1 MQKIAIIGTGY
12 VGLVTGTVLADM
24 GNRVICVDVDKEKI
38 QLLQNGKVPIYEP
51 NLDDL
56 IATNLA
62 GRRLEFTSDTK
73 YALEQSDIIFITVG
87 TPANEDGSAD
97 LTHVIS
103 AARQIAEHM
112 NGYKIIVDKSTVP
125 VGTARRARKTVQEI
139 LDQRGVDFSFDMVSN
154 PEFLREGTAVYDFTH
169 PDRIVLG
176 TESEKAL
183 KIMKKVY
190 DVIYKLETPFIE
202 TNLETAEMIKYAS
215 NAFLAVKI
223 SYINEIANLC
233 EKVGANVNQVA
244 IGMGKDGRISPKF
257 LHAGPGYGGSCFPK
271 DTKALAFIG
280 QQNGSPMSI
289 VEASILANENQKY
302 AMVRKVQDA
311 MGDLR
316 GKTLAILGVTFK
328 PNTDDM
334 REAPSLVILPE
345 LQKLGA
351 SFHIYDPKAAKEA
364 VWRIPEIWNA
374 SYIASDVY
382 SALEGADGVIIITD
396 WAFYRNIDLE
406 RAYEIM
412 RDYYFFDLRDIY
424 KRNEV
429 EEAGFHY
436 YGVGM

>member
-38 QLLQNGKVPIYEP
+38 QLLQNRKVPIYEP

-56 IATNLA
+56 IATNLV

-73 YALEQSDIIFITVG
+73 YAVEQSDIIFITVG

-112 NGYKIIVDKSTVP
+112 NGYKIIVGKSTVP
-125 VGTARRARKTVQEI
+125 VGTARLARKTVQEI

-271 DTKALAFIG
+271 DTKALAYIG

-302 AMVRKVQDA
+302 AMVRKVRDA
-311 MGDLR
+311 IGDLQ

-351 SFHIYDPKAAKEA
+351 SFRIYDPKAAKEA
-364 VWRIPEIWNA
+364 VWRIPEVWNA
-374 SYIASDVY
+374 SYIADGVY
-382 SALEGADGVIIITD
+382 EALEGADGVIIITD

-406 RAYEIM
+406 RAHKIM
-412 RDYYFFDLRDIY
+412 RDYHFFDLRDIY
-424 KRNEV
+424 KRSEV